1 MKSLWIK
8 NHNLMIVFPILKNF
22 FIMPPRTCFSGNF
35 LWGKLMSDKTTDK
48 AAALPQFMKENTNS
62 FEIEEKESWLNQN
75 LHKLMIAISI
85 IWFAVVLIYVT
96 QFFGWSNLFLMMPDE
111 FGGFLAGV
119 TLPLAIIWVVMAYI
133 DRGSAFN
140 KEAKFLRAYM
150 NQLVYPEDGA
160 PQTAKAMADA
170 IRSQVVELQQVSKL
184 AHEQTSQIKD
194 AIKENVDDFAKLVA
208 KLDNYS
214 SKTIVEL
221 SDGVKFLTANF
232 ENILSRAQTS
242 TQNLAQINREFINGG
257 NDIEEVLGRMF
268 AKIVPCLNEIKETS
282 ESLRSVTDNS
292 SEDIVKANEN
302 LQAYIEK
309 TNVSMAAMRNLLEAQ
324 IGALKQVADK
334 TKSNSDEMK
343 SVLAGEL
350 SEFDEIIQKHG
361 QKLNQ
366 VLIEAEKSAKEKTDD
381 LAKAALANI
390 GIINNS
396 IKNGMDGIGD
406 AVGVQIGRMDEA
418 LVKNNRDIAAFIKSL
433 EDKAENINK
442 KFAAHGELVAQELDK
457 LMVRSANL
465 EEAIAMRVANLG
477 GISEKAITSIKQ
489 VDDALSANVANLD
502 EKVLAANNDILSYT
516 ATLQEKTS
524 DFERISGDSADKVL
538 DLTEV
543 LNKRYEYLQ
552 KVTADGLKQLQS
564 ADKEINSATENLIVQ
579 TAQSVENI
587 NKVSEIM
594 QKNTNNLNE
603 ASSVV
608 VMQSQVSEA
617 SLSQQQKLITDTA
630 ARVEGIKNELK
641 RQINELSSAS
651 GELEK
656 DAAKLL
662 DNVKANIAKMLSQCN
677 DAINKSRAINDN
689 LSEQA
694 NMFDT
699 SANRTMAKVT
709 QFETT
714 LLKQSQNME
723 TLAKTIAEKSEE
735 IGKTLD
741 IHTVKLSDTS
751 NETVSMLSA
760 SIADFETKSDNIY
773 SVSQNAAE
781 LIQKTITGLDDKMAT
796 LTMLLKQQEGDFYE
810 YCAKV
815 QENADKMADVLRK
828 QISGVEDGADKLFA
842 KLVILE
848 DDTGRRADAIAESS
862 QKSFDKLTEIEKSL
876 ADKHDLIEKTV
887 DFALD
892 KMKNANELIEN
903 GLEKFGNSVE
913 GIKETTTDTIKGLR
927 ENSTQLKDIH
937 ETVLKEGEVLQHNLE
952 SQIKYAENAG
962 VKLSSQNKNIADML
976 EMQKNSITEVVNT
989 LATQARLGEASLAQ
1003 QYKYLTDAT
1012 VEATAKLQE
1021 INAVFNGNTGEIFE
1035 TTNKLSYEFEV
1046 LSDRLLK
1053 ACDAINKAS
1062 KDSIKNVDQISLRL
1076 NQCSEELDTTI
1087 YHSVENIGSVF
1098 NEYEK
1103 YVAGFNTIT
1112 SETSTGVVE
1121 VNNLISAQSDK
1132 MLKISNDA
1140 KKLIDC
1146 FNNVLSDIANQL
1158 SNKANEAYDKVN
1170 GLGQDLK
1177 KLGMEMDDA
1186 AKLSATHLEKSSDK
1200 MRATINEVASNAE
1213 RISNTILSSGEV
1225 FIKQSDALT
1234 AIADETAAKVN
1245 NSIENMV
1252 NAGKVFEKQGEEIVK
1267 SSIRFND
1274 TVNTQ
1279 TQILSECSG
1288 KAEKALRALTNKY
1301 KDIDVDTFLKDAG
1314 KIIFSLENVSVDI
1327 NRLLNPKD
1335 EEDLW
1340 KKFYSGDTQ
1349 IFVRTIA
1356 KNMTNAQVAALRK
1369 ELEKNAELRRLVG
1382 LYLSEFEGLV
1392 EKSKNHEYS
1401 AALMA
1406 VISGAD
1412 LGRLYYVLAKAL
1424 NKLN

>member
-1 MKSLWIK
+1 
-8 NHNLMIVFPILKNF
+8 
-22 FIMPPRTCFSGNF
+22 
-35 LWGKLMSDKTTDK
+35 MSDKTTDK
-48 AAALPQFMKENTNS
+48 AAALPQFMKENTTS
-62 FEIEEKESWLNQN
+62 FEIEEKESWLNHN
-75 LHKLMIAISI
+75 LHKLMIAISA

-170 IRSQVVELQQVSKL
+170 IRSQIVELQQVSKL

-282 ESLRSVTDNS
+282 ESLKNVTDTS
-292 SEDIVKANEN
+292 AEDIVKANEN
-302 LQAYIEK
+302 LQVFIEK
-309 TNVSMAAMRNLLEAQ
+309 TNASMAAMRNLLEAQ
-324 IGALKQVADK
+324 IGSLKQVADK

-366 VLIEAEKSAKEKTDD
+366 ILIEAEKTAKEKTDD

-433 EDKAENINK
+433 DDKAENINK

-465 EEAIAMRVANLG
+465 EEAIAMRVANLS

-489 VDDALSANVANLD
+489 VDDALIANVANLD

-524 DFERISGDSADKVL
+524 DFERISADSADKVL

-552 KVTADGLKQLQS
+552 KVTADGLKQLQN

-662 DNVKANIAKMLSQCN
+662 ENVKSNIAKMLLQCN

-741 IHTVKLSDTS
+741 SHTAKLSDAS
-751 NETVSMLSA
+751 NETASMLSA
-760 SIADFETKSDNIY
+760 SIADFETKSDNINT
-773 SVSQNAAE
+773 VSQGAAS
-781 LIQKTITGLDDKMAT
+781 LIQNTISGLDNKVAS

-815 QENADKMADVLRK
+815 QENTDKMADILLK
-828 QISGVEDGADKLFA
+828 QISSVEDGADKLFA

-848 DDTGRRADAIAESS
+848 DDTGKRAEAIAENS
-862 QKSFDKLTEIEKSL
+862 QKSFDRLSEIEKSIT
-876 ADKHDLIEKTV
+876 DKHELIEKTV

-892 KMKNANELIEN
+892 KMKNANELIGN
-903 GLEKFGNSVE
+903 GLGQFGDMVD
-913 GIKETTTDTIKGLR
+913 GIKETTTNTLKDLR
-927 ENSTQLKDIH
+927 ENSSQLKDIH

-962 VKLSSQNKNIADML
+962 IKLSSQNKSIADML

-1021 INAVFNGNTGEIFE
+1021 INVVFNGNTGEIFE

-1046 LSDRLLK
+1046 LGDRLLK

-1062 KDSIKNVDQISLRL
+1062 KDSVKNVDQISLRL

-1112 SETSTGVVE
+1112 AETSTGVVE

-1140 KKLIDC
+1140 KKLVDC
-1146 FNNVLSDIANQL
+1146 FGNVLSDIANQL
-1158 SNKANEAYDKVN
+1158 SNKANDAYDKVS

-1177 KLGMEMDDA
+1177 KLSMEMDDA
-1186 AKLSATHLEKSSDK
+1186 AKLSATHLEKSGDK
-1200 MRATINEVASNAE
+1200 MRAAINEIAANAE

-1225 FIKQSDALT
+1225 FVKQSGALT

-1245 NSIENMV
+1245 DSIENMV
-1252 NAGKVFEKQGEEIVK
+1252 NAGKLFEKQGDEIVK
-1267 SSIRFND
+1267 GSIRFND

-1279 TQILSECSG
+1279 TQILTECSG
-1288 KAEKALRALTNKY
+1288 KAEKAMRALTNAY

-1314 KIIFSLENVSVDI
+1314 KIISSLESVSVDI

-1356 KNMTNAQVAALRK
+1356 KNMTNAQIASLRK

>member
-1 MKSLWIK
+1 
-8 NHNLMIVFPILKNF
+8 
-22 FIMPPRTCFSGNF
+22 
-35 LWGKLMSDKTTDK
+35 MSDKTTDK
-48 AAALPQFMKENTNS
+48 AAALPQFMKENTTS
-62 FEIEEKESWLNQN
+62 FEIEEKESWLNHN
-75 LHKLMIAISI
+75 LHKLMIAISV

-282 ESLRSVTDNS
+282 ESLRNVTDNS
-292 SEDIVKANEN
+292 AEDIVKANES
-302 LQAYIEK
+302 LQVFVEK
-309 TNVSMAAMRNLLEAQ
+309 TNASMTAMRNLLEAQ

-343 SVLAGEL
+343 STLTSEIN
-350 SEFDEIIQKHG
+350 EFDEIIQKHG

-366 VLIEAEKSAKEKTDD
+366 ILIEAEKTAKEKTDD

-433 EDKAENINK
+433 DDKAENINK
-442 KFAAHGELVAQELDK
+442 KFAAHGELMAQELDK

-465 EEAIAMRVANLG
+465 EEAIAVRVANLG
-477 GISEKAITSIKQ
+477 GISEKAITAMKQ
-489 VDDALSANVANLD
+489 VDDALNANLANLD

-516 ATLQEKTS
+516 STLQEKTS
-524 DFERISGDSADKVL
+524 DFERISADSADKVL

-552 KVTADGLKQLQS
+552 KVTADGLKQLQN

-587 NKVSEIM
+587 NKISEVM

-641 RQINELSSAS
+641 RQINDLTSAS
-651 GELEK
+651 DELEK

-662 DNVKANIAKMLSQCN
+662 DNVKSNIAKMLTQCN
-677 DAINKSRAINDN
+677 DAINKSKAINDN

-709 QFETT
+709 QFENT

-741 IHTVKLSDTS
+741 SHTTKLSDAS
-751 NETVSMLSA
+751 NETEAMLSK
-760 SIADFETKSDNIY
+760 SISEFETKSDSINNI
-773 SVSQNAAE
+773 SQNAAS
-781 LIQKTITGLDDKMAT
+781 LIQNTIIGLDDKMAA
-796 LTMLLKQQEGDFYE
+796 LTMLLKQQEGDFYA
-810 YCAKV
+810 YCVKV
-815 QENADKMADVLRK
+815 QENTDKMADVLKK
-828 QISGVEDGADKLFA
+828 QMSSVEDGADKLFA

-848 DDTGRRADAIAESS
+848 DDTGRRADTIAENS
-862 QKSFDKLTEIEKSL
+862 QKSVEKLTEIEKSL
-876 ADKHDLIEKTV
+876 TEKHSLIEKTV

-903 GLEKFGNSVE
+903 GLEKFGDTVD
-913 GIKETTTDTIKGLR
+913 GIKATTTNTLKDLSV
-927 ENSTQLKDIH
+927 NSAQLKTIH
-937 ETVLKEGEVLQHNLE
+937 EKVLQEGETLQHNLE

-976 EMQKNSITEVVNT
+976 EMQKNTITEVVNT

-1046 LSDRLLK
+1046 LGDRLLK

-1062 KDSIKNVDQISLRL
+1062 KDSVKNVDQISLRL

-1112 SETSTGVVE
+1112 AETSTGVVE

-1140 KKLIDC
+1140 KKLVDC

-1177 KLGMEMDDA
+1177 KLSLEMDDA
-1186 AKLSATHLEKSSDK
+1186 AKLSATHLEKSGDK
-1200 MRATINEVASNAE
+1200 MRAAINEIASNAE

-1225 FIKQSDALT
+1225 FIKQSGALT

-1245 NSIENMV
+1245 DSIENMV
-1252 NAGKVFEKQGEEIVK
+1252 NAGKIFEKQGEEIVK
-1267 SSIRFND
+1267 GSIRFND

-1288 KAEKALRALTNKY
+1288 KAEKAMRALSNTY

-1314 KIIFSLENVSVDI
+1314 KIISALESISVDI

-1340 KKFYSGDTQ
+1340 KKFYNGDTQ

-1356 KNMTNAQVAALRK
+1356 KNMTNTQVTALRK

-1412 LGRLYYVLAKAL
+1412 LGKLYYVLAKAL